1 MPLPTTIDEVIQQLG
16 DIIAT
21 ETTAGSNLAFFP
33 VLYKKVTERIQLGI
47 QNKEFE
53 DNLRMERL
61 DVIFANRYIEAY
73 RQLKA
78 GDTPTQSWEVAFQAA
93 TNKKFII
100 MQHLLLGI
108 NAHINLDLG
117 IAVAQTVGEN
127 GNLSGIESDF
137 NKINAILAAMV
148 AGVEASIGRVSP
160 IFYLLE
166 KVGKGKEDKI
176 VTFSINLARDG
187 AWIFANQYHISGNK
201 PAEISQRDGIIAK
214 LATKLTTTKSRLLRW
229 TIRAIRFF
237 ETKNVAKV
245 VAILSK

>member
-1 MPLPTTIDEVIQQLG
+1 MPLPTTIEEVIVQLG

-21 ETTAGSNLAFFP
+21 ETAAGSNLAFFP

-47 QNKEFE
+47 QNKEFK
-53 DNLRMERL
+53 DNPRMERL
-61 DVIFANRYIEAY
+61 DVIFASRYIEAY
-73 RQLKA
+73 RQFTA
-78 GDTPTQSWEVAFQAA
+78 GEKPTQSWEIAFQAA
-93 TNKKFII
+93 VQKKFII

-117 IAVAQTVGEN
+117 IAVAQTVGET
-127 GNLSGIESDF
+127 GDLAGIESDF

-187 AWIFANQYHISGNK
+187 AWMFANQYHISGNK
-201 PAEISQRDGIIAK
+201 SVEISQRDAIIAK
-214 LATKLTTTKSRLLRW
+214 LATKLTTTRSRLLRW